1 VRLSKFI
8 HIIQNTK
15 LRIYNLIWLPCQ
27 ILFSHKRKEGRLFLL
42 KMSPPQFVIEDDETS
57 DQAALTSP
65 QQRYSEDS
73 IDETALNRQFFE
85 KDARFRDEV
94 KMEQGGE
101 EEDDEFLYSR
111 TPVSLVGVHEAVMIE
126 SD

>member
-1 VRLSKFI
+1 
-8 HIIQNTK
+8 
-15 LRIYNLIWLPCQ
+15 
-27 ILFSHKRKEGRLFLL
+27 
-42 KMSPPQFVIEDDETS
+42 MSAPQFVIEDDETS

-65 QQRYSEDS
+65 QPRYSEDS

-101 EEDDEFLYSR
+101 EEDDEFLYTR
-111 TPVSLVGVHEAVMIE
+111 TPVSLVGVHEAVMIG